1 MDILGFIKN
10 KNMFGIKKKIVSYFD
25 ESYYYWYVPRKRAK
39 WAKAMYERLANS
51 GQIQHVPN
59 SIKKQ
64 IDSRWHNSKIDYRWF
79 DFYYTFCLKYRGE
92 FSDDISLFVPLDFFF
107 CQCEPYFN
115 HPLDGISYSDKNMND
130 MHFPEIEQP
139 KTILRY
145 IDGLFFDSSYSII
158 SKRDAHS
165 LLESTGQC
173 VIKPATDSGGGKGIF
188 FFDDKK
194 DYDFDSI
201 FTGTKNII
209 VQELFHQHPSLKLL
223 HEASVNTIRVVSLV
237 WNGQV
242 LILSSVVRMGMN
254 NKQVDNL
261 SAGGMYCG
269 INDQGRL
276 AKNAF
281 ANYKGAMD
289 SVYTQHPNSGVVFE
303 NYEIPNFDKV
313 IDAIKSVALRYCRIG
328 KMIAWDFSIDERGN
342 PVMIETNMCGV
353 DNSYFQMANGPVFGD
368 LTDQIIE
375 AVKNNPRKTFG
386 IK

>member
-1 MDILGFIKN
+1 MG
-10 KNMFGIKKKIVSYFD
+10 GIKRKIVSFFD
-25 ESYYYWYVPRKRAK
+25 ESYYYWKVPRRRAK

-64 IDSRWHNSKIDYRWF
+64 IDSRWYNSKIDYRWF
-79 DFYYTFCLKYRGE
+79 DFYYTFCLKYRRE
-92 FSDDISLFVPLDFFF
+92 A
-107 CQCEPYFN
+107 
-115 HPLDGISYSDKNMND
+115 SDKNMND
-130 MHFPEIEQP
+130 MHFPKIDQP

-145 IDGLFFDSSYSII
+145 IDGLFFDSGYSII

-173 VIKPATDSGGGKGIF
+173 VIKPATDSGCGKGII

-201 FTGTKNII
+201 FTGNKNII

-242 LILSSVVRMGMN
+242 IILSSVVRMGMN

-303 NYEIPNFDKV
+303 NYEIPNFNKV